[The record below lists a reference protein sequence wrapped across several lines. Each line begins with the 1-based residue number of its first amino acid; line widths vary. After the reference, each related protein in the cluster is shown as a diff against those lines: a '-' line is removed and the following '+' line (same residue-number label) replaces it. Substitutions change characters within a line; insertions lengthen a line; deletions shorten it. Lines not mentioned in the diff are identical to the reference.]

1 MRVIRADRQATVP
14 VRRYLLAAAMLAVGA
29 VGAVL
34 AISGPRDRPDGLAI
48 LAIAAAL
55 GLGVGASLLGDAV
68 RLGRQQSNGDLV
80 RLLGSALDDSYVL
93 ILDPRIPG
101 VPRDVTALLV
111 GPPGVR
117 AIVVRRWNGRYRVRG
132 RGWEYDARGRR
143 GWIACITNP
152 TYEAGEA
159 QRAVARWA
167 ATVGEQNLPIAGAVA
182 FPSRLS
188 RLVLEEPEAEVITT
202 ENAPWW
208 ANRVGR
214 VQRLDAARAGR
225 FAEAVLD
232 AGRGGSAA
240 GA

>member
-1 MRVIRADRQATVP
+1 MRVIRAGRPASVP
-14 VRRYLLAAAMLAVGA
+14 VRRYLLAGAMLAVGA

-34 AISGPRDRPDGLAI
+34 AIAGPRDRPDGLAI
-48 LAIAAAL
+48 LGIAAAL
-55 GLGVGASLLGDAV
+55 GLGVGAALLADAV
-68 RLGRQQSNGDLV
+68 RLGRRQSNDDLV
-80 RLLGSALDDSYVL
+80 RLLGAALDDSYIL
-93 ILDPRIPG
+93 ILDPSIPG
-101 VPRDVTALLV
+101 VPSDVSALLV

-167 ATVGEQNLPIAGAVA
+167 TTVGEQNLPVAGAVA

-188 RLVLEEPEAEVITT
+188 RLVLEEPEAEVITV

-214 VQRLDAARAGR
+214 VQRLDAVRAGR
-225 FAEAVLD
+225 FAEAVLE
-232 AGRGGSAA
+232 ACRGGSAA
-240 GA
+240 RA